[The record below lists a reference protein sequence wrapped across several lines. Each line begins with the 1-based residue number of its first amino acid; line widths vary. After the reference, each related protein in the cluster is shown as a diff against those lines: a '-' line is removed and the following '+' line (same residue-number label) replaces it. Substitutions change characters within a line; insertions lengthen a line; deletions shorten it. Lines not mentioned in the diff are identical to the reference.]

1 MENLP
6 PVILASSSP
15 RRSELLTSMDIEFEV
30 VPSHAEEIME
40 GCDFIPD
47 LCETNAGAKA
57 EPIAELHPECLVIA
71 ADTVVELDGQPV
83 CKPDT
88 GPEAREMLRELRG
101 RSHSV
106 TTGLAVAAP
115 GFPQILSGHETSE
128 VHMRLYSDDEID
140 VYVASGE
147 PFDKAGG
154 YAVQDPAFAP
164 AESVRGCYL
173 NVVGLPLCRLSELL
187 AGATPGTRVALR
199 LGSCGS
205 CRSPAALR
213 EGVAAV

>member
-71 ADTVVELDGQPV
+71 ADTLVYLEDELFG
-83 CKPDT
+83 KPTHVDDAARMLTRLQGRTHQVAT
-88 GPEAREMLRELRG
+88 GVSLIYHNGEISKVFSVITNVTFLPLGREQIDEY
-101 RSHSV
+101 
-106 TTGLAVAAP
+106 LA
-115 GFPQILSGHETSE
+115 G
-128 VHMRLYSDDEID
+128 ID
-140 VYVASGE
+140 
-147 PFDKAGG
+147 PLDKAGG
-154 YAVQDPAFAP
+154 YAIQQDKHKIIKRVSG
-164 AESVRGCYL
+164 SVS
-173 NVVGLPLCRLSELL
+173 NVVGLPVERLKEELNHL
-187 AGATPGTRVALR
+187 FG
-199 LGSCGS
+199 
-205 CRSPAALR
+205 
-213 EGVAAV
+213 EKIEEKW